1 MNSLNEAV
9 TMLASAARTASANGD
24 TVRLLDGPKSAGQPV
39 SAISFTLDVTVDEQT
54 AADKLDV
61 YIQTKPDGTNWLDV
75 VHFTQHDGDAAAKRY
90 TAKIF
95 ADVAEAEFEV
105 GSDLAEDAVRNLFG
119 VEWRVRVVIVNDS
132 TNASFT
138 FSVSAT
144 PI

>member
-9 TMLASAARTASANGD
+9 VMLASAARTASANGD
-24 TVRLLDGPKSAGQPV
+24 SVRLLDGPKSAGQDV
-39 SAISFTLDVTVDEQT
+39 AGIVFTLDVTVDEQT
-54 AADKLDV
+54 GADKLDV
-61 YIQTKPDGTNWLDV
+61 YIQTKADGSNWLDV
-75 VHFTQHDGDAAAKRY
+75 VHFTQHDGNVGAKRY
-90 TAKIF
+90 TAKIA
-95 ADVAEAEFEV
+95 ADAAQAVFEA
-105 GSDLAEDAVRNLFG
+105 GSALAEDAVRNLFG

>member
-9 TMLASAARTASANGD
+9 VMLASAARTASANGD
-24 TVRLLDGPKSAGQPV
+24 SVRLLDGPKSAGQPA
-39 SAISFTLDVTVDEQT
+39 SAISFVLDVTVDEQT

-61 YIQTKPDGTNWLDV
+61 YIQTKADGTNWLDV
-75 VHFTQHDGDAAAKRY
+75 VHFTQHDGNVGAKRY
-90 TAKIF
+90 LAKI
-95 ADVAEAEFEV
+95 AAAAAEAMFEV
-105 GSDLAEDAVRNLFG
+105 GSALAEDAVRNLFG